1 MTYYDLHPPADVPG
15 GPWLYNSLTKLVAH
29 PQLLVSRRAVELA
42 RTKAGDYPVRVKG
55 WTIVRRD
62 LNPTTILL

>member
-1 MTYYDLHPPADVPG
+1 MTYYDLHPPAGMTG

>member
-1 MTYYDLHPPADVPG
+1 MTYYDLYPPPGTTG

-42 RTKAGDYPVRVKG
+42 RTKAGDYPVSVKG
-55 WTIVRRD
+55 WTICRRE
-62 LNPTTILL
+62 LNPTSLFL